1 MNHQRLGTVT
11 QMCLT
16 ITRSSLT
23 KPQILSINAMH
34 QFNLLIDIAVK
45 IILIKVLIKRLIDLV
60 KLVVGLTVINLTA
73 SPRPLILET
82 EEAI

>member
-1 MNHQRLGTVT
+1 
-11 QMCLT
+11 
-16 ITRSSLT
+16 
-23 KPQILSINAMH
+23 MH

-45 IILIKVLIKRLIDLV
+45 IILIKVLIKRLTDLV

-73 SPRPLILET
+73 SPRLLILET